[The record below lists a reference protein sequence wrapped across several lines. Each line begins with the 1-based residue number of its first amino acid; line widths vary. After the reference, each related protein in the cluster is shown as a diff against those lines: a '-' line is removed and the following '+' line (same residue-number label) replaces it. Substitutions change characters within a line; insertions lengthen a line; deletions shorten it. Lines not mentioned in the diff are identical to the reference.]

1 MYALWMLLQD
11 EHEVIELEDDNLPP
25 RETVTGVCGGLI
37 VIDAMSNSVRL
48 VHYTAQD
55 YLRRTHQ
62 DSLSQRQLELT
73 EISVHYLG
81 LAEFSDGPA
90 MSDADMAD
98 RLTRFPFLNYAAN
111 YWGVEIDEVQSENFW
126 KPLNRFL
133 SNQVAVSVANQ
144 VWSLPH
150 YRYVRWS
157 QDYPANVPVL
167 VLASSFKLLDV
178 LHKLV
183 EQGHSIEGC
192 GSDGETPL
200 IRAARLGHAG
210 NVAKLIRFGANVA
223 LTDVAGE
230 TAIERA
236 ASIGNSAAVK
246 ALLEGG
252 AEANTTDHTVGWTV
266 LMSAV
271 ASGNF
276 ETGESALSLA
286 TLSGQEP
293 IASLLADVGAVL
305 KLNKAGR
312 RASIQVNRKGLQA
325 LVKRLTT
332 FRDPDY
338 TSVADTGLQREG
350 NAVRNQLALI
360 AKLEEEAS
368 ASHRQQANQES
379 QVGTI
384 DDLVDLGVDL
394 EEIGK
399 GYFAKG
405 GKVNAAVVTVQRKQH
420 ICDMP
425 DFVVSKAVAV
435 RHDEGQALEIIPQH
449 FELRVQLSQQ
459 KLVLFCLVASFPL
472 DDASTS
478 KPIYL
483 RFAADSLHP
492 LHRTVYNKVNPNPQD
507 PSCLHHVWKLLQDT
521 KNVTCLQF
529 QLRSGKHIQLAV
541 PLEFNPEKIPN
552 NTTRS
557 IFQSAELLAAA
568 SSFSLYFR
576 ADALRKRSL
585 REYNAAILRPLTEE
599 VSKLYKDMLD
609 VKRLYNGIGGK
620 VHRVH
625 ISHGHHDGSS
635 GTRESCSSPAS
646 AATAAS
652 CGSTLPFETVP
663 RPPESPPPYDEYLN
677 EGQSPRVG
685 SDATSTAIST
695 KSLANNLTPP
705 EYSNTKQQHDVCQYM
720 HDRDHYNKLFS
731 TKKGIAI

>member
-1 MYALWMLLQD
+1 
-11 EHEVIELEDDNLPP
+11 
-25 RETVTGVCGGLI
+25 
-37 VIDAMSNSVRL
+37 
-48 VHYTAQD
+48 
-55 YLRRTHQ
+55 
-62 DSLSQRQLELT
+62 
-73 EISVHYLG
+73 
-81 LAEFSDGPA
+81 
-90 MSDADMAD
+90 
-98 RLTRFPFLNYAAN
+98 
-111 YWGVEIDEVQSENFW
+111 
-126 KPLNRFL
+126 
-133 SNQVAVSVANQ
+133 
-144 VWSLPH
+144 
-150 YRYVRWS
+150 
-157 QDYPANVPVL
+157 
-167 VLASSFKLLDV
+167 
-178 LHKLV
+178 
-183 EQGHSIEGC
+183 
-192 GSDGETPL
+192 
-200 IRAARLGHAG
+200 
-210 NVAKLIRFGANVA
+210 
-223 LTDVAGE
+223 
-230 TAIERA
+230 
-236 ASIGNSAAVK
+236 
-246 ALLEGG
+246 
-252 AEANTTDHTVGWTV
+252 
-266 LMSAV
+266 
-271 ASGNF
+271 
-276 ETGESALSLA
+276 
-286 TLSGQEP
+286 
-293 IASLLADVGAVL
+293 
-305 KLNKAGR
+305 
-312 RASIQVNRKGLQA
+312 
-325 LVKRLTT
+325 
-332 FRDPDY
+332 
-338 TSVADTGLQREG
+338 
-350 NAVRNQLALI
+350 
-360 AKLEEEAS
+360 
-368 ASHRQQANQES
+368 
-379 QVGTI
+379 
-384 DDLVDLGVDL
+384 
-394 EEIGK
+394 
-399 GYFAKG
+399 
-405 GKVNAAVVTVQRKQH
+405 
-420 ICDMP
+420 MP

-492 LHRTVYNKVNPNPQD
+492 LHRTVYNK
-507 PSCLHHVWKLLQDT
+507 
-521 KNVTCLQF
+521 F

-705 EYSNTKQQHDVCQYM
+705 EYSNTKQQHDVLDPKSVLLRGSQDINKHSTTKRKRLVASIYTTEIITTSSSQPKRVSQSRSSYLDNQSNVQLLLQLQRQQIEELQKHVKNLQAQVKRLAKRHNDLEGDCCTLLTRQDEIDNDVNNLQVDVNELGNTCGDLRNSM
-720 HDRDHYNKLFS
+720 LDVCDEFHDLKETVRGA
-731 TKKGIAI
+731 TKGDQCKSCENIAKEIREHIQAKADKIKRKIYQALQ